1 MCVKRMLINDGMVCN
16 ARCAGLCNDALA
28 ARRSPDVCIFRIA
41 SRPSASGALSSISTC
56 RLQLTNYRCNLS
68 SISTC
73 RLQLTTYRCKSNR
86 KSEAAWPYAGAM
98 ESSMLTSMRPGRSIA
113 RSIRSRRL
121 VIPIRSTLSSCDAPG
136 GRGVGGSSGSAA
148 TVRREP
154 EPARL
159 AVITP

>member
-1 MCVKRMLINDGMVCN
+1 MCVIALINDGMVCN

-56 RLQLTNYRCNLS
+56 RLQLP
-68 SISTC
+68 
-73 RLQLTTYRCKSNR
+73 TYRCKSNR

-148 TVRREP
+148 AVRRGP

-159 AVITP
+159 TVITP